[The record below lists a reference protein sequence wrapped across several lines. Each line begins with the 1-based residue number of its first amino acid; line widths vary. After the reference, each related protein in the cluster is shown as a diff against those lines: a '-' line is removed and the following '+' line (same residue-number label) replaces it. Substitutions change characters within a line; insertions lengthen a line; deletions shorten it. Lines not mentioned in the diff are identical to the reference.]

1 MSEIATDR
9 MRKVKSILV
18 TQEAPADANSPYLKL
33 AEKFNLKID
42 FRPFIQVEPVPVKEF
57 RKQKIDILNHT
68 AIIFTSRN
76 AVDHFFHICQ
86 ELKVE
91 MPPEMKYKNNST
103 VSVPKTTSRSLTQ
116 LKMWIPAIS
125 VRPNIMARQYTN
137 TTFKKTMVRIM
148 ALSFIHKNMAPP
160 KVSA

>member
-18 TQEAPADANSPYLKL
+18 TQEAPTDANSPYLKL

-76 AVDHFFHICQ
+76 AVDHFFHRHFHRPSADGYHHGLVRAYQ
-86 ELKVE
+86 
-91 MPPEMKYKNNST
+91 
-103 VSVPKTTSRSLTQ
+103 
-116 LKMWIPAIS
+116 PA
-125 VRPNIMARQYTN
+125 
-137 TTFKKTMVRIM
+137 F
-148 ALSFIHKNMAPP
+148 
-160 KVSA
+160 